1 MSTKTTKERPY
12 NNDKGKKIT
21 KYEVYKDIYVSQLNK
36 KNDEAPTEMELALL
50 FEWFLMVS
58 SLKGREGREVIDN
71 NKAK

>member
-1 MSTKTTKERPY
+1 MCKSVK
-12 NNDKGKKIT
+12 
-21 KYEVYKDIYVSQLNK
+21 Q

-58 SLKGREGREVIDN
+58 SPKGREGREVINN

>member
-36 KNDEAPTEMELALL
+36 KNDEAPTEMELPLL
-50 FEWFLMVS
+50 FEWFLMVLS
-58 SLKGREGREVIDN
+58 PKGREVINN